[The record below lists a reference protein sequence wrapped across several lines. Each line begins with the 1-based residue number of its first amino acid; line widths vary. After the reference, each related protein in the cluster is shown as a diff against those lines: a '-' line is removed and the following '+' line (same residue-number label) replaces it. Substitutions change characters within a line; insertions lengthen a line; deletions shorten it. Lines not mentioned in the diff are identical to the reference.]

1 MVLMKRYLRAA
12 VTAALALAA
21 ASAPALASPAQ
32 DLFDQASFYLGF
44 YYNGPNDNPGFRV
57 LRNKFQG
64 QIDAACSDNK
74 AACPIERALPVIQEM
89 ASSFK
94 DPFTALMPARVGDDQ
109 NDRLVDG
116 LGPSNARLGLVARP
130 LGAGNLVVLEVFAA
144 ESAQKAGLKRGDV
157 ILTLNGR
164 VASEERL
171 MALEGGNALINVGV
185 MRQGQSLNFTL
196 TPKVAEK
203 GLMPSS
209 QISNNI
215 AIIRIPD
222 YWTSEGVANKVHE
235 LVGKALDADVK
246 GFVLDLRDSDT
257 GLDTEAVAIAAAF
270 VRRPTLTYKTRFRD
284 GVSTLFVKDGVLFG
298 QDEFEDTDPQQELEN
313 PQFSKLPVMVLVNN
327 QTINSGEMLA
337 YLLKIDKRATIIGES
352 TGGQLSVSGTSYSL
366 LSGDYVNVSSL
377 RLYDSDRKPFP
388 ERIRPDVEVR
398 DDLKALAEGRD
409 VQLDK
414 ALELLNTKK

>member
-1 MVLMKRYLRAA
+1 MKRHLRSAL
-12 VTAALALAA
+12 TAALALAA
-21 ASAPALASPAQ
+21 GLAPALASPAQ

-44 YYNGPNDNPGFRV
+44 YYNGPNDNPGFRA
-57 LRNKFQG
+57 LRSKFQG

-74 AACPIERALPVIQEM
+74 AACPIERALPVVQEM
-89 ASSFK
+89 AASFK

-109 NDRLVDG
+109 DRLVEG

-157 ILTLNGR
+157 ILTLNNR
-164 VASEERL
+164 PASEERL

-185 MRQGQSLNFTL
+185 SRQGQSLNFTL

-203 GLMPSS
+203 GLLPSS
-209 QISNNI
+209 QIVNNI
-215 AIIRIPD
+215 AVIRIPD

-235 LVGKALDADVK
+235 LVGKALEADVK

-284 GVSTLFVKDGVLFG
+284 GLSSLFVKDGVLFG
-298 QDEFEDTDPQQELEN
+298 QDEFEDTDPQQELGD
-313 PQFSKLPVMVLVNN
+313 PQFTKLPVAVLVNN
-327 QTINSGEMLA
+327 KTINSGEMLA
-337 YLLKIDKRATIIGES
+337 YILKSNKRATIIGEA
-352 TGGQLSVSGTSYSL
+352 TGGQLSVSGTSYAL

-388 ERIRPDVEVR
+388 DRIRPDIAIN
-398 DDLKALAEGRD
+398 DDLKALSEGVD

-414 ALELLNTKK
+414 ALEILGAKK